1 MSRITKIEAVKKQPK
16 KKIRVAAYA
25 RVSTGS
31 DKQLASLDTQK
42 RHYEQYIKARP
53 DWDYAGLYF
62 DEGVTGTKMAKRDG
76 LLQMLGD
83 CERGLIDY
91 IIVKSISRFSRN
103 TVESIETIR
112 RLSEKG
118 IYIFFEKENIDT
130 GKMESELLLSILS
143 SLAESESRSIAENN
157 KWSVQKRFANGTYK
171 LGYMPYGYKKV
182 DGEMVVDEDE
192 AKIVRQ
198 IFANYI
204 SGKSTQSIARGLNE
218 RGISPKRGNS
228 WSAHVV
234 GGMLKNEKY
243 IGDVLLGKT
252 YTDSQFNRHINH
264 GERDM
269 YYIENHHPAIVSKED
284 FESANKLLAFNCKEK
299 NIETG
304 SGKCLKRYALSG
316 NVFCGEC
323 GSKWK
328 RQMRN
333 GVPCYVCDRHI
344 RDFSSCGQ
352 KAVREDF
359 IQAAFMT
366 MMNKLTFAKKEI
378 LYLLGKHGGEKSA
391 AVYDRIN
398 LLQDELESV
407 IARRESI
414 QTFFAKGFLDPA
426 VYQEELDAVTEE
438 ERRIITEK
446 DSLTR
451 GVTNYHDKAVAIAK
465 LIAYAGKGM
474 MLTEFSEEIFSEH
487 IDRVMI
493 ISRTEAEFQLKCGL
507 ALRERIQE

>member
-1 MSRITKIEAVKKQPK
+1 
-16 KKIRVAAYA
+16 
-25 RVSTGS
+25 
-31 DKQLASLDTQK
+31 
-42 RHYEQYIKARP
+42 
-53 DWDYAGLYF
+53 
-62 DEGVTGTKMAKRDG
+62 
-76 LLQMLGD
+76 
-83 CERGLIDY
+83 
-91 IIVKSISRFSRN
+91 
-103 TVESIETIR
+103 
-112 RLSEKG
+112 
-118 IYIFFEKENIDT
+118 
-130 GKMESELLLSILS
+130 
-143 SLAESESRSIAENN
+143 
-157 KWSVQKRFANGTYK
+157 
-171 LGYMPYGYKKV
+171 
-182 DGEMVVDEDE
+182 
-192 AKIVRQ
+192 
-198 IFANYI
+198 
-204 SGKSTQSIARGLNE
+204 
-218 RGISPKRGNS
+218 
-228 WSAHVV
+228 
-234 GGMLKNEKY
+234 
-243 IGDVLLGKT
+243 
-252 YTDSQFNRHINH
+252 
-264 GERDM
+264 
-269 YYIENHHPAIVSKED
+269 
-284 FESANKLLAFNCKEK
+284 
-299 NIETG
+299 
-304 SGKCLKRYALSG
+304 
-316 NVFCGEC
+316 
-323 GSKWK
+323 
-328 RQMRN
+328 MRN

-378 LYLLGKHGGEKSA
+378 LYPLGKHGGEKSA

-438 ERRIITEK
+438 ERRIIMEK